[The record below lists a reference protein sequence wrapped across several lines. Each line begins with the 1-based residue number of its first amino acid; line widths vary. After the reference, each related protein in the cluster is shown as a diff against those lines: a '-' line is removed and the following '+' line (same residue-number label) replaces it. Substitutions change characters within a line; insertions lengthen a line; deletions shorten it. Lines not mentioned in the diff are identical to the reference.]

1 MQIGNWLQFENKVID
16 TFETQ
21 TNRPI
26 SATVGNAG
34 FNWLSGQGQFAT
46 YLNRRYTPLECRVS
60 YTIEM
65 EVINDVSA
73 GWSTYYPGIA
83 VGLARVG
90 QQFPS
95 SVVSGWPST
104 APTVGSTFTLTVTN
118 YEFTMSEPTDFTA
131 DFVIL
136 VNGNYGVGLHSDLE
150 FVSGSITIEAL
161 L

>member
-1 MQIGNWLQFENKVID
+1 
-16 TFETQ
+16 
-21 TNRPI
+21 
-26 SATVGNAG
+26 
-34 FNWLSGQGQFAT
+34 
-46 YLNRRYTPLECRVS
+46 
-60 YTIEM
+60 M